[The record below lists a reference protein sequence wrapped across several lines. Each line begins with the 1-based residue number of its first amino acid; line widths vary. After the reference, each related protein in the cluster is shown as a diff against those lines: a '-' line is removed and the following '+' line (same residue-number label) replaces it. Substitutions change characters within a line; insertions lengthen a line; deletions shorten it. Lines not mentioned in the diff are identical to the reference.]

1 MNTEFHLYRA
11 KFIRPTQISFLHD
24 EVTPTSLFVLSLN
37 AKPYAQFR
45 KDYTWHIANLKGFDL
60 FTGRFAVGRSSQTS
74 IPKLNASSGDFED
87 TEADTSPY
95 TFVVYDAT
103 LGIIAIQ
110 KESQLTGTTEEVAK
124 KIEKLLGQTEVVM
137 RNEVDVWID
146 PIPDPHDFI
155 SRLQSAYAIK
165 KFTAWFTGPNPF
177 DADELFQKPLSVY
190 VSAAGGDCGETTI
203 QGSSLD
209 KDVITAVARSTAAT
223 ANSASARIQ
232 ETQGKRPKRINLSG
246 DPLKLI
252 YDEDKPDLKHVLKDA
267 QLAYAKVRH

>member
-1 MNTEFHLYRA
+1 MKAEFHLYRA
-11 KFIRPTQISFLHD
+11 KFIRPPQVSFLHD
-24 EVTPTSLFVLSLN
+24 EGTATALFVQSLN

-45 KDYTWHIANLKGFDL
+45 KDYTWHIANLEGFNL

-103 LGIIAIQ
+103 LGILAIQ
-110 KESQLTGTTEEVAK
+110 KESGLTSTTEEVAK
-124 KIEKLLGQTEVVM
+124 KIEKLLGQTEVIM
-137 RNEVDVWID
+137 RNEVDVRID
-146 PIPDPHDFI
+146 PIPDPQDFI
-155 SRLQSAYAIK
+155 TRLETAYAIK

-190 VSAAGGDCGETTI
+190 VSEAGGDCGETTI
-203 QGSSLD
+203 QGASLD
-209 KDVITAVARSTAAT
+209 KDVVISVAKSTAAT

-232 ETQGKRPKRINLSG
+232 EQQGKRPKRINLSG

-252 YDEDKPDLKHVLKDA
+252 YEDDRPDLKHVLKDA
-267 QLAYAKVRH
+267 QGAYKKVRL